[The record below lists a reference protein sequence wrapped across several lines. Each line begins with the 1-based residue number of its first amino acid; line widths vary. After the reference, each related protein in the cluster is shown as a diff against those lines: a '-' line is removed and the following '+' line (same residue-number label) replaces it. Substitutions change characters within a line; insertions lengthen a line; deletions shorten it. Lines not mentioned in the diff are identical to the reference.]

1 MLLKHK
7 ITCAA
12 SGVVIAVSLLAI
24 HLVTGNGAPEFN
36 EKPHEAIGMVLGRE
50 TLSFLKPGGKVT
62 VFTRDTATFKNP
74 AMDVLLNAFKK
85 AIKRANAPLVVHA
98 LQVDPLP
105 PVEVPPGD
113 FFEAMRKSAAGDVIV
128 SFMGAPLL
136 NDVQRSNLPE
146 QVGAKIVV
154 FCPGVQSERVDFQD
168 LFQQGIVNA
177 AVISRRPGARSEE
190 KPKDLQGWFD
200 QSFVEVTSKNVA
212 SLFAQPTAK

>member
-1 MLLKHK
+1 
-7 ITCAA
+7 
-12 SGVVIAVSLLAI
+12 
-24 HLVTGNGAPEFN
+24 
-36 EKPHEAIGMVLGRE
+36 
-50 TLSFLKPGGKVT
+50 
-62 VFTRDTATFKNP
+62 
-74 AMDVLLNAFKK
+74 
-85 AIKRANAPLVVHA
+85 
-98 LQVDPLP
+98 
-105 PVEVPPGD
+105 
-113 FFEAMRKSAAGDVIV
+113 
-128 SFMGAPLL
+128 MGAPLL